1 MLKIALIIIVT
12 SASSNQPIEE
22 LSIVSFYENMELCQ
36 DQLNSIKLNL
46 NAKEYKDKK
55 NTRYLVLENRQKY
68 QEGNIY
74 WTCQNKKS

>member
-74 WTCQNKKS
+74 WTCQNKS

>member
-1 MLKIALIIIVT
+1 
-12 SASSNQPIEE
+12 
-22 LSIVSFYENMELCQ
+22 MELCQ

-74 WTCQNKKS
+74 WTCQNKS

>member
-1 MLKIALIIIVT
+1 MLKIALIIIVM

-74 WTCQNKKS
+74 WTCQNKS

>member
-1 MLKIALIIIVT
+1 MLKIALILIVT
-12 SASSNQPIEE
+12 SASSDQPIEE

-74 WTCQNKKS
+74 WTCQNKS